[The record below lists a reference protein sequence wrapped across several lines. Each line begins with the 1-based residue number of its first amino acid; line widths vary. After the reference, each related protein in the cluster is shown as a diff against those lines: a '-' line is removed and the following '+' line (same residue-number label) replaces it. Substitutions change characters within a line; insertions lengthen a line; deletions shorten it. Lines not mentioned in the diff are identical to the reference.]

1 MKKMLKKSLAVLL
14 AVMMLSCSFSCLAA
28 VELNQDAANAHYG
41 QYENYVLLGDSAASG
56 YRDEVTDNDYEH
68 NKSFMHST
76 YYRYTGSYSDIIA
89 NAIIKD
95 KSMTALAAPG
105 FRTIEVRYM
114 LEDDYA
120 AACEDEYLFHPS
132 QLYAYED
139 ETCACHGEKLLPGSE
154 HFRELFKTSI
164 TEADLITLGIGGNDW
179 GAYLTWV
186 IADILEAENVA
197 DKYITMA
204 KELISSDKLDMS
216 TVEKLV
222 EIAHIAGALPAL
234 LQQLPQ
240 RLNYGLSTF
249 YANWDLMIEDI
260 YALNDSVTLMVVGMS
275 DNSLK
280 GKYYDYNGVTGE
292 VIATEPQPE
301 MVQTAIK
308 TIVDFIM
315 TVGNTPM
322 IEGAKK
328 YGYTYVDI
336 TGTTYVESHP
346 DADGHVHIANK
357 IIEALPDREIAAKY
371 DDVKPGN
378 KYYASV
384 EYVLKNG
391 IMSATSETTFSPD
404 DELTAGQL
412 ADALF
417 AIAGKDNKIN
427 IPTKV
432 NVATFAIAMLSAGA
446 TRGFTGF
453 FKGVSTFFRVI
464 IDSSFNVTS
473 TISRGQAAVYF
484 HTLCA

>member
-1 MKKMLKKSLAVLL
+1 MKKMMKKSLTVLL

-28 VELNQDAANAHYG
+28 VEINQEAVNAHYG
-41 QYENYVLLGDSAASG
+41 QYKNYVLLGDSAASG
-56 YRDEVTDNDYEH
+56 YRDVITDRDQQFNTETKESAF
-68 NKSFMHST
+68 N
-76 YYRYTGSYSDIIA
+76 RVEGSYADIIA
-89 NAIIKD
+89 DSIIED
-95 KSMTALAAPG
+95 GSMTAMAGPG
-105 FRTIEVRYM
+105 FRTIEIRYM

-120 AACEDEYLFHPS
+120 ANCTDEYLFYCSNVHSNGDPVKYWRP
-132 QLYAYED
+132 LYQQAVRD
-139 ETCACHGEKLLPGSE
+139 
-154 HFRELFKTSI
+154 
-164 TEADLITLGIGGNDW
+164 ADLITLGVGGNDW
-179 GAYLTWV
+179 GQYILWYLGETLTRAGAYDEIVGSL
-186 IADILEAENVA
+186 
-197 DKYITMA
+197 
-204 KELISSDKLDMS
+204 
-216 TVEKLV
+216 EKLIGGGV
-222 EIAHIAGALPAL
+222 EFNLTTVAKALEIIATNADAIAEVFAGLPAAL
-234 LQQLPQ
+234 E
-240 RLNYGLSTF
+240 YGLSTF
-249 YANWDLMIEDI
+249 YENWDIMIEDI
-260 YALNDSVTLMVVGMS
+260 YAYNPDVTLMVVGMS
-275 DNSLK
+275 DNGVKGNYFDYDGNIGGPVTNSLI
-280 GKYYDYNGVTGE
+280 GGGDSNAIAKY
-292 VIATEPQPE
+292 
-301 MVQTAIK
+301 
-308 TIVDFIM
+308 IVDFIM

-346 DADGHVHIANK
+346 DAGGHRHIANK
-357 IIEALPDREIAAKY
+357 IMEALPDRDIATKY

-404 DELTAGQL
+404 DDLTASQL

-453 FKGVSTFFRVI
+453 FKGVSTFFRVV

-473 TISRGQAAVYF
+473 TISRGQAALYF